1 MKSTTFSRAS
11 VTVNEA
17 AAMSARFKK
26 EKEKPIQVI
35 LEYLVFVLLKT
46 ITVGMSV
53 ILTCIT
59 KDEKA
64 CASQ

>member
-1 MKSTTFSRAS
+1 VKSTTFSRAS

-26 EKEKPIQVI
+26 EKEKPIQVM
-35 LEYLVFVLLKT
+35 LEYLVFVLLET
-46 ITVGMSV
+46 IRVGISV
-53 ILTCIT
+53 ILTYIT
-59 KDEKA
+59 KDEKV